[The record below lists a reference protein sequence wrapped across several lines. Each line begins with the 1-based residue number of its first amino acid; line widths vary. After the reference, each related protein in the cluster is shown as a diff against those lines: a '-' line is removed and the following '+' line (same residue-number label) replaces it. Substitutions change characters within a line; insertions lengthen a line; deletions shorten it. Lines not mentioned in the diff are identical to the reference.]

1 LNEIRTENKDLHV
14 LWPGEDKISALV
26 KNVDGLFVWASTAC
40 LYIQSY
46 DPDQRLNELIRQ
58 QLEINYSKPF
68 AQLDIL
74 YNTGLQ
80 SAGLWD
86 NPSFRLDCRNILG
99 AILCAR
105 SPLSHSMID
114 TLFALPPNQSCLKSI
129 SRLGCFL
136 RISENEEIRILHPS
150 FHDYLSERCSGEHW
164 SIDLELNNK
173 ALALCCINLL
183 DKELRQNICD
193 MTLPHLTQKETLP
206 EAISYACKF
215 WIEHMCLI
223 SDATDDIVE
232 RTYNFLV
239 KHLLHWMEVLAVL
252 KCHDHV
258 IRSMQNLIEWL
269 RVCHPI
275 CIIWTCH

>member
-1 LNEIRTENKDLHV
+1 
-14 LWPGEDKISALV
+14 
-26 KNVDGLFVWASTAC
+26 
-40 LYIQSY
+40 
-46 DPDQRLNELIRQ
+46 
-58 QLEINYSKPF
+58 
-68 AQLDIL
+68 
-74 YNTGLQ
+74 
-80 SAGLWD
+80 
-86 NPSFRLDCRNILG
+86 
-99 AILCAR
+99 
-105 SPLSHSMID
+105 MID
-114 TLFALPPNQSCLKSI
+114 TLFALPPNRSCLKSI

-150 FHDYLSERCSGEHW
+150 FHNYLSEQCSGEHW

-232 RTYNFLV
+232 RTYNFWSSICYIGWRPWHYCNAMTIRFDQC
-239 KHLLHWMEVLAVL
+239 KILLSGYGF
-252 KCHDHV
+252 V
-258 IRSMQNLIEWL
+258 IQFA
-269 RVCHPI
+269 
-275 CIIWTCH
+275 